1 MPSTRTGLRIT
12 PTTVALFPA
21 DRFPPDMSEP
31 HWTDQLFLEHADIFL
46 RIHEASLEHAEGQA
60 RAVAA
65 ILAQSG
71 VRPPAAVLDAPCGIG
86 RHAVH
91 LAKIGY
97 RVTGLDFAPAFLE
110 RARRLAAET
119 GTDPEFVHGD
129 LRDLRRSLP
138 GRDGA
143 FSAVL
148 NLWTSF
154 GYWGEEVD
162 REIFRAYHA
171 LTAPGGVLVL
181 DTLNR
186 DWLVRAFRPQGY
198 EEWGDLVHVE
208 ERTFD
213 LRTSWILGPWRFY
226 RRRGNDLVHEAT
238 MSVDHRLY
246 SGHEVKRLVESAG
259 WHTLGLYGGFAMEEL
274 TPANPRI
281 VLVARKEE

>member
-1 MPSTRTGLRIT
+1 
-12 PTTVALFPA
+12 
-21 DRFPPDMSEP
+21 MSEP

-46 RIHEASLEHAEGQA
+46 RIHEASLEHAEEQA

-65 ILAQSG
+65 ILAQSD

-91 LAKIGY
+91 LAKMGY

-110 RARRLAAET
+110 RARRLAVET
-119 GTDPEFVHGD
+119 GADPEFVLGD
-129 LRDLRRSLP
+129 LRDLRRALP

-162 REIFRAYHA
+162 REIFRAYYA

-181 DTLNR
+181 DTINR

-213 LRTSWILGPWRFY
+213 LRTSWIKGPWRFY
-226 RRRGNDLVHEAT
+226 RRRGDDLVHEAT

-246 SGHEVKRLVESAG
+246 AGHELKRLVESAG
-259 WHTLGLYGGFAMEEL
+259 WRTVGLFGSLSMKDF
-274 TPANPRI
+274 TPDTGRI
-281 VLVARKEE
+281 VLVAQKEG